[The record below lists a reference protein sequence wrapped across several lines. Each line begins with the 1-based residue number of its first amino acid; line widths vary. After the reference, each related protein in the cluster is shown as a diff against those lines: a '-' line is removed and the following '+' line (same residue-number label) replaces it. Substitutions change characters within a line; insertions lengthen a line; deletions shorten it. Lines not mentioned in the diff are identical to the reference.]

1 MKQFLSFIFLLLAAN
16 LSAQN
21 PFEREILQSK
31 YTIDSLVATEKK
43 LMLQKEE
50 AIHQLLSEGKITK
63 EQSVKMLKE
72 IKEVWQHNV
81 QVHSYKE
88 GLRLSTLIQKKAT
101 EIKLD
106 TLLHSSNLDSVM
118 TVDER
123 NQYYQKIQ
131 AIDSLP
137 ENCSF

>member
-50 AIHQLLSEGKITK
+50 AIHQLLSEGKI
-63 EQSVKMLKE
+63 M
-72 IKEVWQHNV
+72 
-81 QVHSYKE
+81 
-88 GLRLSTLIQKKAT
+88 
-101 EIKLD
+101 D
-106 TLLHSSNLDSVM
+106 
-118 TVDER
+118 
-123 NQYYQKIQ
+123 
-131 AIDSLP
+131 
-137 ENCSF
+137 